1 MGVQPDFGPGLP
13 EGCKGKIDLLFV
25 IARNGTMLT
34 EQQQLLASLP
44 GFIKTIEETF
54 ADFDTHTIVANP
66 DGLWSGEFCESFNQ
80 CGKNGNCG
88 PNAMEYQCYSDYM
101 VEPCDITLG
110 AGLLYNAG
118 PFATNHI
125 CELYGGR
132 RYIIPGQPNLAEAF
146 TCIAKIGV
154 TSPISPLGDA
164 LVAAVSDKINGAG
177 GCNEGFLRKDALLV
191 VTLITDH
198 EDEDSKTSPAAWY
211 DAVVAAK
218 GGDPNAVVA
227 LAITPQPFVDEWLP
241 NCTYNDLG
249 YPLKFEDLIE
259 MFPYHAEGD
268 PCAATYAP
276 FFADAVSLVAEACD
290 SYIPQ

>member
-1 MGVQPDFGPGLP
+1 MQPDFGPGLP
-13 EGCKGKIDLLFV
+13 EGCKGKIDFLFL
-25 IARNGTMLT
+25 IARNGTMIT

-44 GFIKTIEETF
+44 AFIKTIEATF
-54 ADFDTHTIVANP
+54 ADFDTHIIVANP
-66 DGLWSGEFCESFNQ
+66 DGGWSGEFCESFNQ

-88 PNAMEYQCYSDYM
+88 PYAMEYQCYADYM

-110 AGLLYNAG
+110 AGLLFNAG
-118 PFATNHI
+118 SFATNHI
-125 CELYGGR
+125 CGLYGGR
-132 RYIIPGQPNLAEAF
+132 RYIIQGQPDLLEAF
-146 TCIAKIGV
+146 TCIAQVG
-154 TSPISPLGDA
+154 ISNPPSALGDA
-164 LVAAVSDKINGAG
+164 LVAAISNKLNGAG

-191 VTLITDH
+191 VTLIIDH
-198 EDEDSKTSPAAWY
+198 EDEESKTLPTAWY

-227 LAITPQPFVDEWLP
+227 LAITPQPLVGEYQP
-241 NCTYNDLG
+241 GCTFNDSGKPTKL
-249 YPLKFEDLIE
+249 EDLLQ

>member
-13 EGCKGKIDLLFV
+13 EGCKGKIDFLFL
-25 IARNGTMLT
+25 ISRDGTMLT

-54 ADFDTHTIVANP
+54 ADFDTHIIVANP
-66 DGLWSGEFCESFNQ
+66 DGAWSGEFCESFNQ

-88 PNAMEYQCYSDYM
+88 PNAIEYQCYADYM
-101 VEPCDITLG
+101 VEPCDVTLG
-110 AGLLYNAG
+110 AGLLFNAG
-118 PFATNHI
+118 AFATNHI
-125 CELYGGR
+125 CELYGGH
-132 RYIIPGQPNLAEAF
+132 RYIIQDQPDFPEAF
-146 TCIAKIGV
+146 TCIAQVG
-154 TSPISPLGDA
+154 ISIPFPTLGDA
-164 LVAAVSDKINGAG
+164 LVAAVSSKLNGAG

-198 EDEDSKTSPAAWY
+198 EDGSKTSPTAWY

-218 GGDPNAVVA
+218 DGDPNAVVA
-227 LAITPQPFVDEWLP
+227 LAITPQPLVGEYQPGCAF
-241 NCTYNDLG
+241 NDSG
-249 YPLKFEDLIE
+249 KPTQFEDLLE

-268 PCAATYAP
+268 PCAATYTP

-290 SYIPQ
+290 SYISQ